1 MMFKL
6 KLLLFRWTRKLKQ
19 FNYWLWAQAVF
30 LLLGLLRLF
39 PAKEDCNQLFSQRG
53 PSGRAADAAPQGC
66 HR

>member
-39 PAKEDCNQLFSQRG
+39 RRRLQSAFQPRW
-53 PSGRAADAAPQGC
+53 PV
-66 HR
+66 

>member
-30 LLLGLLRLF
+30 LLLAPFSG
-39 PAKEDCNQLFSQRG
+39 EGCNQLFSQGG